1 MNQGNEKSRNGPIRV
16 PVILGPTA
24 VGKSAIA
31 LAAAEL
37 AGAEILSCDSR
48 QIYRGM
54 DIGTAKPSAEERKR
68 IPHWMV
74 DIVDPDQ
81 PFSAERFR
89 AMALAIIRERSELG
103 KRLLI
108 CGGTGFYFRALSR
121 GLGPDVGAD
130 PDFRALYEKKARES
144 GPHSIFEELKAVDP
158 ASARNIH
165 PHNVKRHIR
174 ALEVFHRTG
183 RPLSEFGVCAR
194 PPGDMRFEV
203 ILCALPREILY
214 ARINAR
220 VDRMARD
227 GLRDEFDGLL
237 RRGYRR
243 ATPGMQCVGYR
254 ELFDMRE
261 GRISFHEA
269 LELIKRNTRRYAKR
283 QMTWFAHQE
292 RGWTVDL
299 SSTSPEEIIGR
310 IIAGFNE
317 TQ

>member
-1 MNQGNEKSRNGPIRV
+1 MNQGSEKTRNGPVRV

-24 VGKSAIA
+24 AGKSAVA
-31 LAAAEL
+31 LAAAER

-68 IPHWMV
+68 IPHWMI

-89 AMALAIIRERSELG
+89 AMALATIRERSELG

-130 PDFRALYEKKARES
+130 PDFRAACEKKVRES
-144 GPHSIFEELKAVDP
+144 GPHTIFEELKAVDP
-158 ASARNIH
+158 ASAQSIH

-174 ALEVFHRTG
+174 ALEVFYRTG
-183 RPLSEFGVCAR
+183 RPLSEFGACAR
-194 PPGDMRFEV
+194 PPDDIRFDV

-220 VDRMARD
+220 VDRMAID
-227 GLRDEFDGLL
+227 GLRDEFEGLL
-237 RRGYRR
+237 CRGYQRT
-243 ATPGMQCVGYR
+243 APGMQCVGYQ
-254 ELFDMRE
+254 ELFDVHE
-261 GRISFHEA
+261 GRISFSRA
-269 LELIKRNTRRYAKR
+269 LETIKRNTRRYAKR
-283 QMTWFAHQE
+283 QTTWFAHQE
-292 RGWTVDL
+292 CGWTVDL
-299 SSTSPEEIIGR
+299 SSTSPDTLIGR

-317 TQ
+317 A